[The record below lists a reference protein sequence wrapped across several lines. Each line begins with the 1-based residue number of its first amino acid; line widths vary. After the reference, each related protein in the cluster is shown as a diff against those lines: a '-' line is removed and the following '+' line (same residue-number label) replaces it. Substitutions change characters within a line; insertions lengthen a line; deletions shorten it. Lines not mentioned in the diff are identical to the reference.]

1 MTLYKQCSVRKV
13 CAVSK
18 DHADCSALRIILSI
32 VPPTRAY
39 IYMYMFDSLSVGMF
53 HTSKTRKEKLSS
65 NHQFDPQLGAGS
77 AGSLY

>member
-1 MTLYKQCSVRKV
+1 MYAKFVLFQKTMQTAVLSV
-13 CAVSK
+13 SY
-18 DHADCSALRIILSI
+18 SALYHLH
-32 VPPTRAY
+32 VH